1 MKITFLKPAETL
13 LKICRNIYFASVSKN
28 QCKQVKH
35 MAETHLKIFVVEDD
49 EWYNRLLVH
58 TLSLNVDYEIRSFQ
72 TASAFL
78 AALHESP
85 DIVTLDYRLPDMNGL
100 DLLKKIREANS
111 EIQVILIS
119 EQKDIETV
127 VSLLKLGVYD
137 YIVKTNDIRERLL
150 LTVQN
155 IRNGIGLRREI
166 TSLRQE
172 VQKKYIFRNT
182 IIGESP
188 AIRAVYALIEKALD
202 TNITVIISGETGTG
216 KELVAKAIHYNS
228 KRRNR
233 PFVPVNVAAIPSGLI
248 ESELFG
254 HEKGA
259 FTGAT
264 FRRTGRFEEADGGTL
279 FLDEIGEMNPAL
291 QSKLLRALQEKE
303 IVRIGSNKA
312 IKTDCRIIVATN
324 RNLLEE
330 VKKGNFR
337 EDLYYRLRGLP
348 IELPPLRERGND
360 ILILASHFAERF
372 CAENEIPLKKLSQ
385 NAQQKL
391 LGYPFPG
398 NIRELKSVVELAVTL
413 SETRTIEPE
422 DVFLDPGN
430 PLSEIMN
437 EELTMRQYEL
447 KIIKAMLRKHDNDI
461 KTVAGRLDIGIST
474 IYRLLKEEKQ
484 S

>member
-1 MKITFLKPAETL
+1 
-13 LKICRNIYFASVSKN
+13 
-28 QCKQVKH
+28 

-49 EWYNRLLVH
+49 EWYSRLLVH
-58 TLSLNVDYEIRSFQ
+58 TLSLNVDYEVRSFR
-72 TASAFL
+72 TAGEFL
-78 AALHESP
+78 ECLHESP
-85 DIVTLDYRLPDMNGL
+85 DIVTLDYRLPDMNGI
-100 DLLKKIREANS
+100 DLLKKIKEENND
-111 EIQVILIS
+111 IQVILIS
-119 EQKDIETV
+119 GQNDIDTA
-127 VSLLKLGVYD
+127 VSLLKLGDYD

-155 IRNGIGLRREI
+155 ISNGIGLRREI
-166 TSLRQE
+166 SSLRRE
-172 VQKKYIFRNT
+172 VQHKYLFRNT
-182 IIGESP
+182 IIGESQ
-188 AIRAVYALIEKALD
+188 AVRAVYALMEKALD
-202 TNITVIISGETGTG
+202 TSITVVVSGETGTG

-228 KRRNR
+228 RRKNK
-233 PFVPVNVAAIPSGLI
+233 PFVPVNVAAIPSELI

-259 FTGAT
+259 FTGAVSG
-264 FRRTGRFEEADGGTL
+264 RIGRFEEANGGTL
-279 FLDEIGEMNPAL
+279 FLDEIGEMDPGL

-372 CAENEIPLKKLSQ
+372 CAENEIRLKKLSPQ
-385 NAQQKL
+385 AQQKL
-391 LGYPFPG
+391 LGHPFPG
-398 NIRELKSVVELAVTL
+398 NVRELKSVVELAVTL
-413 SETRTIEPE
+413 SETTTIEPE
-422 DVFLDPGN
+422 DIILDPGN
-430 PLSEIMN
+430 PLSAIMD
-437 EELTMRQYEL
+437 EELTLRQYEM
-447 KIIKAMLRKHDNDI
+447 KIIRSLLRKHDNDI
-461 KTVAGRLDIGIST
+461 KAVAKKLDIGVST
-474 IYRLLKEEKQ
+474 VYRLLREEKQ

>member
-1 MKITFLKPAETL
+1 
-13 LKICRNIYFASVSKN
+13 
-28 QCKQVKH
+28 

-58 TLSLNVDYEIRSFQ
+58 TLSLNVDYEVRSFR
-72 TASAFL
+72 TAGEFL
-78 AALHESP
+78 ECLHESP
-85 DIVTLDYRLPDMNGL
+85 DIVTLDYRLPDMNGM
-100 DLLKKIREANS
+100 DLLKRIREENN
-111 EIQVILIS
+111 EVQVILIS
-119 EQKDIETV
+119 GQNDIDTV

-137 YIVKTNDIRERLL
+137 YIVKTNDIREKLL

-166 TSLRQE
+166 TSLRRE
-172 VQKKYIFRNT
+172 VQQKYLFRNT
-182 IIGESP
+182 ILGESQ
-188 AIRAVYALIEKALD
+188 AVRAVYALMEKALD
-202 TNITVIISGETGTG
+202 TNITVVVSGETGTG

-228 KRRNR
+228 RRRNK
-233 PFVPVNVAAIPSGLI
+233 PFIPVNIAAIPSDLI

-259 FTGAT
+259 FTGAVA
-264 FRRTGRFEEADGGTL
+264 RRIGRFEEADGGTL
-279 FLDEIGEMNPAL
+279 FLDEIGEMDSGL

-348 IELPPLRERGND
+348 IELPPLRERGKD

-372 CAENEIPLKKLSQ
+372 CAENDIPLKKLSPD
-385 NAQQKL
+385 AQQKL
-391 LGYPFPG
+391 LGHPFPG
-398 NIRELKSVVELAVTL
+398 NVRELKSVVELAVTL
-413 SETRTIEPE
+413 SEATTIEPG
-422 DVFLDPGN
+422 DIILDPGN
-430 PLSEIMN
+430 PLSEIMG
-437 EELTMRQYEL
+437 EELTLRQYEL
-447 KIIKAMLRKHDNDI
+447 KIIRAMLRKHDNDI
-461 KTVAGRLDIGIST
+461 KIVAKKLDIGVST
-474 IYRLLKEEKQ
+474 VYRLLREDQ
-484 S
+484 QL